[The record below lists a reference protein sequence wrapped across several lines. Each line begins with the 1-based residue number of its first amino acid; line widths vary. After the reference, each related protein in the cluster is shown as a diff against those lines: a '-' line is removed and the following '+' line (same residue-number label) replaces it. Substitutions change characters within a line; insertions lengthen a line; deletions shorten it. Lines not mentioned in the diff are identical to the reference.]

1 MCVKER
7 RDATQA
13 QLLRLHM
20 HEPSSHKLQLSEGTN
35 VSLVKRTGPH
45 VAKHLFNLF
54 NMLSSLL
61 ITSVGPEAVSS
72 CSLIM
77 IVFKF
82 VLIQENI
89 AGFSRTFHFL
99 VLPVSETRSLKR

>member
-20 HEPSSHKLQLSEGTN
+20 HEPSSHKLQLLLSEGTN

-77 IVFKF
+77 IFL
-82 VLIQENI
+82 LICANSRKYCRFQSH
-89 AGFSRTFHFL
+89 FSFL
-99 VLPVSETRSLKR
+99 SSPSE